1 MPSPQKHPVDPAQV
15 HARLLTTL
23 ADLEAQ
29 RDAIIRTFPSYTS
42 SRSPR
47 NMDDGAAASN
57 TPPKAQSESASEE
70 LTEQPVTPQDTAEAL
85 LLARTTIKRHIRLLH
100 GYNEIRDVGQGLF
113 GILAEQKGVRIVQV
127 MEEFGVGV
135 DD

>member
-1 MPSPQKHPVDPAQV
+1 MPSPAKQPVDPAQV
-15 HARLLTTL
+15 HARLLATL
-23 ADLEAQ
+23 ADLEAK

-42 SRSPR
+42 KSHPD
-47 NMDDGAAASN
+47 MHGVASD
-57 TPPKAQSESASEE
+57 TPKAQSESASEE
-70 LTEQPVTPQDTAEAL
+70 PTEQPVTPQDTAEAL

-113 GILAEQKGVRIVQV
+113 GILAEQRGVRIVQV